1 MSKRHLHSCMHTV
14 SSGRHTQVGQCTQG
28 MHRHFSH
35 MDVLT
40 RTQATQEHIHTHTY
54 LHIHTVNVRLKGPPR
69 DNSLLASSHYSW
81 PSYASCPGPH
91 CPQVEGS

>member
-40 RTQATQEHIHTHTY
+40 HTQATQEHTHTHTY
-54 LHIHTVNVRLKGPPR
+54 IFTL
-69 DNSLLASSHYSW
+69 
-81 PSYASCPGPH
+81 
-91 CPQVEGS
+91 